1 MVVTKLTG
9 SNLSLT
15 HTHTHMPETNL
26 SEVVFKEGKREKEI
40 ERCELKRE
48 REMREREG

>member
-9 SNLSLT
+9 SNLSL
-15 HTHTHMPETNL
+15 THTHMPETNL

-40 ERCELKRE
+40 GRCVLKRE
-48 REMREREG
+48 REG